1 MKNDYFVFNGISSED
16 CGAYIA
22 PSDIDNAPQRDV
34 EKIEV
39 PGRNGSL
46 IIDNGRYKDTAQGYN
61 GIIYNNDK
69 FDEYMNAFRSL
80 VLSDVGYKR
89 LEDTFKPDEYRM
101 AIFDGEFSPKVIRM
115 WKKLGKFELRFT
127 CKPQRYLKLGEKTN
141 EFTTAGALFNPSVFE
156 AQPMIRVFGWGQINI
171 GDYSMFVG
179 ENTLP
184 YVDIDCERMDA
195 YYNNI
200 NCNNMISLA
209 SDFPVLKKEESLV
222 SFDSTV
228 TLLQIVPRWWML

>member
-1 MKNDYFVFNGISSED
+1 MNNYFIFNGISSED

-34 EKIEV
+34 EKIKV

-46 IIDNGRYKDTAQGYN
+46 IIDNGRFEDAPQAYN
-61 GIIYNNDK
+61 GIIYDNDK
-69 FDEYMNAFRSL
+69 FDEYINMFRSI
-80 VLSDVGYKR
+80 VLGSVGYKR

-156 AQPMIRVFGWGQINI
+156 TQPMIRVFGWGQINI

-179 ENTLP
+179 ENSLP

-200 NCNNMISLA
+200 NCNNMISLE
-209 SDFPVLKKEESLV
+209 SDFPILKKEETLI

-228 TLLQIVPRWWML
+228 TLLQIVPRWWIL

>member
-1 MKNDYFVFNGISSED
+1 MNNYFIFNGISSED

-34 EKIEV
+34 EKIKV

-46 IIDNGRYKDTAQGYN
+46 IIDNGRFEDAPQAYN
-61 GIIYNNDK
+61 GIIYDNDK
-69 FDEYMNAFRSL
+69 FDEYINMFRSI
-80 VLSDVGYKR
+80 VLGSVGYKR

-115 WKKLGKFELRFT
+115 WKKMGKFELRFT

-179 ENTLP
+179 ENSLP

-200 NCNNMISLA
+200 NCNNMISLE
-209 SDFPVLKKEESLV
+209 SDFPILKKEETLI

-228 TLLQIVPRWWML
+228 TLLQIVPRWWIL

>member
-1 MKNDYFVFNGISSED
+1 MNNYFIFNGVSSED
-16 CGAYIA
+16 CGALVF
-22 PSDIDNAPQRDV
+22 PSELDNAPQRDV
-34 EKIEV
+34 EKIKV

-46 IIDNGRYKDTAQGYN
+46 IIDNGRFEDAPQAYN
-61 GIIYNNDK
+61 GIIYDNDK
-69 FDEYMNAFRSL
+69 FDEYINMFRSI
-80 VLSDVGYKR
+80 VLGSVGYKR

-115 WKKLGKFELRFT
+115 WKKMGKFELRFT

-179 ENTLP
+179 ENSLP

-200 NCNNMISLA
+200 NCNNMISLE
-209 SDFPVLKKEESLV
+209 SDFPILKKEETLI

-228 TLLQIVPRWWML
+228 TLLQIVPRWWIL

>member
-1 MKNDYFVFNGISSED
+1 MNDYFIFNGISSED

-34 EKIEV
+34 EKIKV

-46 IIDNGRYKDTAQGYN
+46 IIDNGRFEDAPQAYN
-61 GIIYNNDK
+61 GIIYDNDK
-69 FDEYMNAFRSL
+69 FDEYINMFRSI
-80 VLSDVGYKR
+80 VLGSVGYKR

-115 WKKLGKFELRFT
+115 WKKMGKFELRFT

-200 NCNNMISLA
+200 NCNNMISLE
-209 SDFPVLKKEESLV
+209 SDFPILKKEETLI

-228 TLLQIVPRWWML
+228 TLLQIVPRWWIL